1 MRLDPG
7 EALRKT
13 RGSVALAAGGGALTP
28 WHSIDWERGSNTNW
42 AGVSRSAPEASH
54 ARRQRACKQQL
65 RCRGDSRPAMLG
77 SRGLSGRMS
86 LPAVLSALAAA
97 AATNTTT
104 TSTPFPV
111 FSSGHPPSVIEYRI
125 PILVSLGDGQT
136 MLAFAVRGPVLAHF
150 LLPLNSALQKN

>member
-1 MRLDPG
+1 
-7 EALRKT
+7 
-13 RGSVALAAGGGALTP
+13 
-28 WHSIDWERGSNTNW
+28 
-42 AGVSRSAPEASH
+42 
-54 ARRQRACKQQL
+54 
-65 RCRGDSRPAMLG
+65 MLG

-125 PILVSLGDGQT
+125 PILVSLGEGQT
-136 MLAFAVRGPVLAHF
+136 LLAFVVRGPVLAHF

>member
-1 MRLDPG
+1 
-7 EALRKT
+7 
-13 RGSVALAAGGGALTP
+13 
-28 WHSIDWERGSNTNW
+28 
-42 AGVSRSAPEASH
+42 
-54 ARRQRACKQQL
+54 
-65 RCRGDSRPAMLG
+65 MLG

-104 TSTPFPV
+104 SPPFPV

-136 MLAFAVRGPVLAHF
+136 LLAFAVRGPVLAHF
-150 LLPLNSALQKN
+150 LLPLNSA